1 MPNVNGPT
9 GPRPIPGTPA
19 STSTGP
25 AAPTTATGTVAT
37 TTTTGWT
44 GGASTRGTV
53 DPSIT
58 TPAPRQADVQATLPN
73 PVRDAINSNIE
84 RFNSRIETALGHDAM
99 SMARG
104 RTPVREGDR
113 LSDAQMNELEGAA
126 TDFLKGMP
134 IGALAPDVAAS
145 IQDQLRANGLSTRD
159 IASTRLGDLGSV
171 GGDIVKNLLKDLRKD
186 SPAAFYGLA
195 GAAAAAA
202 GYAAWTGG
210 SAKLQSL
217 GIKPEIK
224 QKFFDGQLEVKL
236 RGDWQAH
243 FKDFKPSVGV
253 TYNYTAEDF
262 RLSTS
267 VTANSSGLQTI
278 GGSVVYQPTDNF
290 RLSGGLEHNFQTNR
304 TTASAEAAWR
314 LRDNVDMAL
323 SASHDSQGDSR
334 VGVGVRI
341 RF

>member
-1 MPNVNGPT
+1 MPSVLGPT
-9 GPRPIPGTPA
+9 GPRPVPG
-19 STSTGP
+19 S
-25 AAPTTATGTVAT
+25 T
-37 TTTTGWT
+37 TTTSTPATDPHAATGSVTPNRGWT
-44 GGASTRGTV
+44 GGPSTRGAV

-58 TPAPRQADVQATLPN
+58 APGANPSDIQASLPN
-73 PVRDAINSNIE
+73 PVRTAINANID

-104 RTPVREGDR
+104 RTPVREGDP
-113 LSDAQMNELEGAA
+113 LSQGQLDELQNAA
-126 TDFLKGMP
+126 SDFLSGMP
-134 IGALAPDVAAS
+134 VGALSPEVASA
-145 IQDQLRANGLSTRD
+145 IEDKLRANGVHVRD
-159 IASTRLGDLGSV
+159 ISSTRLGDLGKV
-171 GGDIVKNLLKDLRKD
+171 GGDIVKDLLKDLKQG

-195 GAAAAAA
+195 GAAALAA
-202 GYAAWTGG
+202 GHAAWTGG

-253 TYNYTAEDF
+253 TYNYNSQDF

-267 VTANSSGLQTI
+267 VTANTSGLNTV
-278 GGSVVYQPTDNF
+278 GGSVVYQPHDNF
-290 RLSGGLEHNFQTNR
+290 RLSAGVEHNFQTDR

-314 LRDNVDMAL
+314 VRNDVDFAL
-323 SASHDSQGDSR
+323 SASHDSRGDSR